1 MGRRRSPAKV
11 KPAQM
16 MQLIMQVRGG
26 MLSATEAAAQLG
38 ISRKTWYERE
48 SRAMTAMMEALE
60 AQPPG
65 RPSSQ
70 ADPETEKLR
79 SENRSLQQQVQVLE
93 QRARIQEMLRDADTR
108 SKKK

>member
-1 MGRRRSPAKV
+1 MSKRRSPAKV

-16 MQLIMQVRGG
+16 MKLIMQVRGG
-26 MLSATEAAAQLG
+26 MLSATDAAAQLG

-60 AQPPG
+60 AKPPG

-70 ADPETEKLR
+70 GDPETQQLR
-79 SENRSLQQQVQVLE
+79 SQISDLQQQVQILE
-93 QRARIQEMLRDADTR
+93 QR
-108 SKKK
+108 

>member
-1 MGRRRSPAKV
+1 VKV

-48 SRAMTAMMEALE
+48 SRAMQAMMEALE
-60 AQPPG
+60 AKPPG

-70 ADPETEKLR
+70 GDPETEKLR
-79 SENRSLQQQVQVLE
+79 SENRSLQQQVQILE
-93 QRARIQEMLRDADTR
+93 QRARIQEMLREADTR

>member
-26 MLSATEAAAQLG
+26 MLSATEAARQLG

-60 AQPPG
+60 AQPTG

-70 ADPETEKLR
+70 GDPETQKLR
-79 SENRSLQQQVQVLE
+79 SEISDLQQQVQILE
-93 QRARIQEMLRDADTR
+93 QRSRIQQMLREADSR
-108 SKKK
+108 AKKK